1 MTMQGDPM
9 RRDPNRREGM
19 GAIVAVVAVAALIIV
34 GMLYI
39 MQSPSETPS
48 TASSEPPATTAP
60 STTKPA
66 PAPTPK
72 PAPAPSK

>member
-9 RRDPNRREGM
+9 RRNPNRNEGM
-19 GAIVAVVAVAALIIV
+19 GAIVAVVAVAALIII

-60 STTKPA
+60 STKPTPAPTA
-66 PAPTPK
+66 PAPNT
-72 PAPAPSK
+72 APSK

>member
-19 GAIVAVVAVAALIIV
+19 GAIVAVVAVAALIFV

-48 TASSEPPATTAP
+48 TASSESPATSAP
-60 STTKPA
+60 STPKPTPAPTPTPA
-66 PAPTPK
+66 PAPNK
-72 PAPAPSK
+72 

>member
-1 MTMQGDPM
+1 
-9 RRDPNRREGM
+9 M
-19 GAIVAVVAVAALIIV
+19 GAIVAVVAVAALIII

-60 STTKPA
+60 STKPTPAPTA
-66 PAPTPK
+66 PAPNT
-72 PAPAPSK
+72 APSK